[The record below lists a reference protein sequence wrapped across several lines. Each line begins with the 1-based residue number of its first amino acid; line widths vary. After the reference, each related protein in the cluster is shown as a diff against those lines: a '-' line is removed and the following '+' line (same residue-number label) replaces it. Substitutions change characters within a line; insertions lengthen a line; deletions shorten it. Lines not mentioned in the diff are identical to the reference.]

1 MESKLL
7 LERALKKE
15 FLTAEEGVYLFE
27 NAPTTDLM
35 FVANELRKI
44 QVPGNKVTWIIDRNA
59 NTTNACTANC
69 KFCNFFRHPKT

>member
-15 FLTAEEGVYLFE
+15 FLTAEEGQFLFK
-27 NAPTTDLM
+27 NVPTSDLM
-35 FVANELRKI
+35 WIANELRKI
-44 QVPGNKVTWIIDRNA
+44 QVPGNVVTWQIDRSV

-69 KFCNFFRHPKT
+69 KFCNFFRFI